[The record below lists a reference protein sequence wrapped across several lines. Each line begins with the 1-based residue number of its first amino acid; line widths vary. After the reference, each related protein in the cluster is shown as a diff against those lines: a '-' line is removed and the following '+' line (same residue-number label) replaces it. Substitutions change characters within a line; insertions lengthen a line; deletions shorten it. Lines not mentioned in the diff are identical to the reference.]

1 MSEKRKQAVHY
12 SFTVSESED
21 AIIRGKMKL
30 PELKNQSAYLRG
42 MALNGY
48 LLKPDLPEL
57 QKAVSLIGR
66 LDSNVNSILSWE

>member
-12 SFTVSESED
+12 SSTVSESED

-30 PELKNQSAYLRG
+30 PGIKNQSAYLRG

-66 LDSNVNSILSWE
+66 LDSNVNSISSWE